1 MLRTAQATMVVVLLG
16 ITLPGAIGELCNTNR
31 PECGFLNNRQCP
43 DPSSAHPTHLDTC
56 CSFDRLGCATACCA
70 SSQPAP
76 YASIAALCTL
86 MVICVGF
93 PLLMCCCRRCR
104 ERRHHMEQ
112 AEWEQN
118 VADAENAFDREEHLR
133 RLAMSE
139 PAPPNYYGPNV
150 KTPSY
155 EEALGDQVLEQA
167 PGLDRH
173 PGYSRRASNAS
184 ILHPAAGGAV
194 PTRDSMV
201 SLSPTP
207 SSPSAQLH
215 SSAVALEPQSQ
226 QVSFATSPVASLP
239 ITATEQA
246 QRLDEEP
253 ASALASTSV
262 VLQIQDSGAE
272 PESRA

>member
-1 MLRTAQATMVVVLLG
+1 MLAIAVGVWLLVLQGSIVHRFWCHSRFVVAFLSLSFRPFWFLG
-16 ITLPGAIGELCNTNR
+16 L
-31 PECGFLNNRQCP
+31 
-43 DPSSAHPTHLDTC
+43 
-56 CSFDRLGCATACCA
+56 
-70 SSQPAP
+70 
-76 YASIAALCTL
+76 AL
-86 MVICVGF
+86 
-93 PLLMCCCRRCR
+93 
-104 ERRHHMEQ
+104 
-112 AEWEQN
+112 A
-118 VADAENAFDREEHLR
+118 
-133 RLAMSE
+133 
-139 PAPPNYYGPNV
+139 
-150 KTPSY
+150 
-155 EEALGDQVLEQA
+155 
-167 PGLDRH
+167 
-173 PGYSRRASNAS
+173 GYSRRASNAS